1 MSEAVKFTRQDFE
14 SSTWQ
19 KLKKYL
25 NQRLADHRVALEADS
40 PELKTA
46 KTRGR
51 IDEDKILLALDQAP
65 AQGMPGD

>member
-1 MSEAVKFTRQDFE
+1 MSEVVKFTRQDFE
-14 SSTWQ
+14 SPVWQ

-25 NQRLADHRVALEADS
+25 TQRLADHRVALEADA

-46 KTRGR
+46 KIRGL
-51 IDEDKILLALDQAP
+51 ISEDKILLALDQAP